1 MKQYVMYSKEGL
13 VPVSEEVYLA
23 YYQMRSR
30 EKYLIAREQG
40 KIISLDKAIEDGI
53 PLEQEISRNEEN
65 LEDVIIRQLMIEKMM
80 SCLPQLPEY
89 DRLIIAG
96 LYHQAK
102 SMRELARE
110 LGVSEG
116 SIRYRHKRALV
127 ILKNILENS

>member
-65 LEDVIIRQLMIEKMM
+65 LEDVIIRQLMIEKMI
-80 SCLPQLPEY
+80 SCLPQLAEY

-96 LYHQAK
+96 LYYQAK

-116 SIRYRHKRALV
+116 SIRYRHKHALCV
-127 ILKNILENS
+127 LKNILENS

>member
-30 EKYLIAREQG
+30 EKYLIKREQG
-40 KIISLDKAIEDGI
+40 KIISLDRAIEDGV
-53 PLEQEISRNEEN
+53 PLEQEISRNEED
-65 LEDVIIRQLMIEKMM
+65 LEDIIIRQLMIEKMM
-80 SCLPQLPEY
+80 SCLPLLPEF

-96 LYHQAK
+96 LYYQEK

-116 SIRYRHKRALV
+116 SIRYRHKHALG